1 MGTPH
6 QDILNTIRLVSL
18 FCSYTICL
26 CFNVYVLR
34 DIVLSQESQNFSF
47 SNMKSQ
53 FIAHLVMMKRP
64 EKLRRRNL
72 INSYTKK

>member
-26 CFNVYVLR
+26 CLNVYALR
-34 DIVLSQESQNFSF
+34 DIVLSQESQNLSF
-47 SNMKSQ
+47 
-53 FIAHLVMMKRP
+53 
-64 EKLRRRNL
+64 
-72 INSYTKK
+72 